1 MAAGV
6 ILGNFNEM
14 VCWVDENEK
23 VYGEKGTYFYFNDY
37 NMHRQFLVK
46 VGIYVK
52 EKKKNANDISYR
64 VYYNNF

>member
-37 NMHRQFLVK
+37 NMHRQFFSEGRYICQRK
-46 VGIYVK
+46 K
-52 EKKKNANDISYR
+52 EECK
-64 VYYNNF
+64 